1 MDTIFLA
8 TVPALS
14 CLKNGLLERMTK
26 PISTVL
32 TVGFGSK
39 IPILMCLAMHES
51 MYDNSA
57 VKKNMKFL
65 NLNFKIELLG

>member
-1 MDTIFLA
+1 MVIVYPATANTLGKLANGIDDT
-8 TVPALS
+8 
-14 CLKNGLLERMTK
+14 

-57 VKKNMKFL
+57 VKEH
-65 NLNFKIELLG
+65 ELS